1 MLSARLYQLPSHLYA
16 EESAAI
22 TAAPRQCYKGYP
34 DRKTEAEFALFS
46 FICSK
51 KKQMLPVP
59 FGEQAAGRE
68 KQAASLWV
76 TCW

>member
-1 MLSARLYQLPSHLYA
+1 MLSACLYQLPSHLC
-16 EESAAI
+16 EVESAAI
-22 TAAPRQCYKGYP
+22 TAIPRQRYKGYP
-34 DRKTEAEFALFS
+34 DRKTEAVFALFS
-46 FICSK
+46 FIHS